1 MCIEGLRTPILI
13 SSQHRREGMIL
24 NLALKN
30 LKEGLSGQERE
41 ITILKW
47 KIEKS
52 SSSRITVS
60 L

>member
-1 MCIEGLRTPILI
+1 
-13 SSQHRREGMIL
+13 MIL

-30 LKEGLSGQERE
+30 LKEGLSVQERE